1 MWENEFCPSE
11 FCQKKAVKQG
21 IYLLDTE
28 CPINSDDHLH
38 EFLHRL
44 IAMYPRSVAIDDL
57 YIREH
62 GMEILST
69 EFTGGIPDVFQD
81 LGSLFSDLLE
91 HCGFA
96 SGIV

>member
-1 MWENEFCPSE
+1 
-11 FCQKKAVKQG
+11 
-21 IYLLDTE
+21 
-28 CPINSDDHLH
+28 
-38 EFLHRL
+38 
-44 IAMYPRSVAIDDL
+44 MYPRSVAIDDL